1 VINSDIQSRDG
12 GSEGT
17 SDDTSITSQE
27 RKSISKKKKDL
38 KKSFKSAFVLDR
50 KNKNL
55 VDYFNDISHERINK

>member
-27 RKSISKKKKDL
+27 RKSISKKKKDV
-38 KKSFKSAFVLDR
+38 KKAFKSAFVLDR

-55 VDYFNDISHERINK
+55 LDYFNDISSERINK